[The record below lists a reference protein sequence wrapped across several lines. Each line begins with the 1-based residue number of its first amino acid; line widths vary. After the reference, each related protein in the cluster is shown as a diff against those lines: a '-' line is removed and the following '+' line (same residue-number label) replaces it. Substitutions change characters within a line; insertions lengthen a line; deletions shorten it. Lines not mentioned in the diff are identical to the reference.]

1 METSNM
7 IDEVEEISEIENR
20 EEKIKKLLQDLTDG
34 KRSLSYS
41 ALREFR
47 ESPQDYIDYALR
59 EKVQTEAMLLGT
71 VTHCLVWEPKEF
83 NKRYTV
89 MDDAKICCEISGD
102 DWQDAGKKPRSTT
115 KYKEW
120 KAEFIK
126 AHAGLNIIS
135 LKIATSAKFMAKCVL
150 ANRSARIVIAQCK
163 EFEKKISWEYK
174 NFRFTGYLD
183 GCGEKAIADL
193 KVMKAAKA
201 KKAQRTIIDNWY
213 YGQLAMYQLGW
224 LMKRIPS
231 YIICVDRKGGVSVHL
246 LENKLIDT
254 GIKEYEDA
262 VDQFNL
268 CLFKDRF
275 AESFDFWSELKSGIY
290 IMEKPAFMF

>member
-1 METSNM
+1 METTNM
-7 IDEVEEISEIENR
+7 IDEVEEITEIENR
-20 EEKIKKLLQDLTDG
+20 EEKIKKLLQDLADG

-71 VTHCLVWEPKEF
+71 VTHCLVWEAKEF
-83 NKRYTV
+83 EKRYTV
-89 MDDAKICCEISGD
+89 MDDTAIC
-102 DWQDAGKKPRSTT
+102 KKLVDEKGSKSPRATND
-115 KYKEW
+115 YKAW
-120 KAEFIK
+120 KEQFYTD
-126 AHAGLNIIS
+126 HAGLNIIS
-135 LKIATSAKFMAKCVL
+135 LKIANTAKFMAKAVL
-150 ANRSARIVIAQCK
+150 SNRAARIVIAQCT

-174 NFRFTGYLD
+174 NFKFTGYID
-183 GCGEKAIADL
+183 GCGDKAMADL

-213 YGQLAMYQLGW
+213 YGQGAMYQVGW
-224 LMKRIPS
+224 LMKRIPF
-231 YIICVDRKGGVSVHL
+231 YNICVDRKGGVSVHL

-290 IMEKPAFMF
+290 IMEKPAFMY